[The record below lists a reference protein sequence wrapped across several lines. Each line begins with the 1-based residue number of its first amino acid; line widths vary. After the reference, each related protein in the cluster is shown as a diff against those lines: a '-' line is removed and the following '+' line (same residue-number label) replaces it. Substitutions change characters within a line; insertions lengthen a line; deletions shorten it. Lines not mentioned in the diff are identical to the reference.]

1 MRFQIRR
8 AWMSHEGGT
17 KFYNP
22 ILISAPGPKHCTVIN
37 FGKVTGLN
45 VSSRAVQGG
54 QIQIKGGNKQRE
66 LVDAKKGRG
75 YALARGGD
83 EVKEY
88 QTFNAFKEG
97 LVREFGASRAD
108 DICIHLGYTVTG
120 AEAPSDDTH
129 HADVPGTKPA
139 IVERPESWG
148 AWGA

>member
-1 MRFQIRR
+1 MKFQIKR

-22 ILISAPGPKHCTVIN
+22 ILVSAPGFKHCTVIN
-37 FGKVTGLN
+37 FGKVAGLTPA
-45 VSSRAVQGG
+45 SRAVEGG
-54 QIQIKGGNKQRE
+54 QVQIKSGNKQQE
-66 LVDAKKGRG
+66 LVLAKKARG
-75 YALARGGD
+75 YVSSPKGGD
-83 EVKEY
+83 LKEY
-88 QTFNAFKEG
+88 DTFNAFKDG
-97 LVREFGASRAD
+97 LIREFGASRAD

-129 HADVPGTKPA
+129 HEDVPGTKPA